1 MIKKGDGK
9 VGDGK
14 KSKSE
19 VEMKE
24 EDAMGKKGEE
34 NEIEIQITRK
44 VRNFEEDLTEK
55 ERIEKLKMRE
65 ENQSNK
71 ELIRMMEETQI
82 EKKGEM
88 Q

>member
-24 EDAMGKKGEE
+24 EDAMGKK
-34 NEIEIQITRK
+34 
-44 VRNFEEDLTEK
+44 
-55 ERIEKLKMRE
+55 
-65 ENQSNK
+65 
-71 ELIRMMEETQI
+71 
-82 EKKGEM
+82 EKKM
-88 Q
+88 KSRYR

>member
-34 NEIEIQITRK
+34 NEIEI
-44 VRNFEEDLTEK
+44 
-55 ERIEKLKMRE
+55 
-65 ENQSNK
+65 
-71 ELIRMMEETQI
+71 
-82 EKKGEM
+82 
-88 Q
+88 

>member
-44 VRNFEEDLTEK
+44 VRKFEEDLTEK
-55 ERIEKLKMRE
+55 DRIEKLKMRE

-71 ELIRMMEETQI
+71 ELIRVMEETQI